1 MPSLCT
7 QTRSV
12 WYAIVM
18 KKAAHPAV
26 YVKKI
31 PEFVS
36 QFVVV
41 GTVFALSLSLSLS
54 L

>member
-1 MPSLCT
+1 
-7 QTRSV
+7 
-12 WYAIVM
+12 M
-18 KKAAHPAV
+18 KKAARTAV

-54 L
+54 LSLNSTISSHSLF